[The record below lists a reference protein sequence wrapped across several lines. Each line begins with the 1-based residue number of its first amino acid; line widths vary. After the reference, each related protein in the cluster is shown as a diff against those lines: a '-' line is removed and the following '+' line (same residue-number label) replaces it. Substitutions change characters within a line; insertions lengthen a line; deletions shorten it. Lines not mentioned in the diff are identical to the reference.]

1 MPSFNFFVEG
11 GRERG
16 LIRSGGGG
24 GLIDKSTS
32 RREAYREAG
41 IIRAFTISGK
51 IEAKYHL
58 TFKGGSNTSNFG
70 RD

>member
-11 GRERG
+11 GRARG

-24 GLIDKSTS
+24 VINKSTS

-70 RD
+70 RY